1 MLRALATVVSTT
13 SISLGYQMVLKTE
26 LFQSFNHLVCGNS
39 LILQAHDRLR
49 EGIRKEYFTV
59 R

>member
-13 SISLGYQMVLKTE
+13 SISLGCQMVLKTE
-26 LFQSFNHLVCGNS
+26 LLQSFNHLVFCNS
-39 LILQAHDRLR
+39 LIVQAHDRLR